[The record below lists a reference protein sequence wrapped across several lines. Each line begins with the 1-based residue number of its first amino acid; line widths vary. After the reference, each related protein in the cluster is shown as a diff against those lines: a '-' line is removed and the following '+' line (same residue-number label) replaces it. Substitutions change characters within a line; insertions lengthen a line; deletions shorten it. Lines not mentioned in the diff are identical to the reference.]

1 MGLSSKDS
9 INKRKLFVIGGNARL
24 AKAILNHFSEFNCIV
39 LERAAYQD
47 WSKKESKEKIRSFFE
62 QQISNDSIIFITSGV
77 LNAKESMEIID
88 RVNYELPW
96 NIIESL
102 EGLTVKIITFG
113 TILENI
119 RNIDNQYVKS
129 KIKLS
134 DKISEFKSN
143 VTKITHFRLHTLY
156 GYDLPSKF
164 MFLGQI
170 FEALKNKKEFEM
182 TSGYQIRE
190 YHHLDDVVA
199 SIDVLLS
206 NDVEGISEIT
216 SGNGIRLRDLG
227 LHLFQSLQLNHL
239 LQIGSLDVEH
249 EDKFSNDY
257 LKNSYLKDVNFRDPR
272 KGVLDY
278 IKSIL

>member
-1 MGLSSKDS
+1 MNISSKNNID
-9 INKRKLFVIGGNARL
+9 KRKLFIVGGNARL
-24 AKAILNHFSEFNCIV
+24 AKAIINHYNEFSCIV
-39 LERAAYQD
+39 LERAIYQD
-47 WSKKESKEKIRSFFE
+47 WSKKENKEEIRTFFE
-62 QQISNDSIIFITSGV
+62 QQISNDSIILITSGV
-77 LNAKESMEIID
+77 LNAKESMEMINS
-88 RVNYELPW
+88 VNYQLPW
-96 NIIESL
+96 NIIKSL
-102 EGLTVKIITFG
+102 EGLTVKIVTFG

-119 RNIDNQYVKS
+119 RTTDNQYVKS

-134 DKISEFKSN
+134 DKISELKSKA
-143 VTKITHFRLHTLY
+143 TKVTHFRLHTLY

-170 FEALKNKKEFEM
+170 FEALKNKNKFEM

-190 YHHLDDVVA
+190 YHHLDDVAA

-216 SGNGIRLRDLG
+216 SGKGIRLRDLA
-227 LHLFQSLQLNHL
+227 LHLFQSFQLNHL
-239 LQIGSLDVEH
+239 LQIGNLDVEH

-257 LKNSYLKDVNFRDPR
+257 LKNPYLIDVNFRDPR